1 MRVRTYGYERYEKYT
16 KDIHD
21 TRTQRLS
28 TNHKIAKI
36 TTSMNPKTFYNDEIP
51 NKPQRIIKAYTDDQ
65 EGKDIRD
72 EDVLRPSNGR
82 YTKQGSPETK
92 TWEQK
97 STGRCPTYGTCTFCF
112 KAGPAG
118 KKCLCTNGE
127 YLILFYRSHIIDSIT
142 FGEMFGEELEVAKAD
157 RMQNWLRTPMTFLN
171 LDCCDLTI
179 RSKVNKD
186 NKDMDDDEKNKLRL
200 KHLVPIWNLE
210 SEIVQFV

>member
-157 RMQNWLRTPMTFLN
+157 RMQNWLRTPMMQLN
-171 LDCCDLTI
+171 LDCCDLAI
-179 RSKVNKD
+179 RRKVNKD

-200 KHLVPIWNLE
+200 QKLAPIWKLQN
-210 SEIVQFV
+210 EIMQFR